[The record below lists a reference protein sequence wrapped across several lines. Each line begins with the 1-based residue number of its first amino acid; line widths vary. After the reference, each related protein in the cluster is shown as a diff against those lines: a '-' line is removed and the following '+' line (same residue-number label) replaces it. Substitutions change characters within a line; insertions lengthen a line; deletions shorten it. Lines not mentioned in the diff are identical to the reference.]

1 MFLFSTVRVYF
12 WSGMLAGP
20 RVALP
25 VEVSKVA
32 PCLLQIMLVPLI
44 LPIGKPSCV
53 QAGLKALNT
62 PDLG

>member
-1 MFLFSTVRVYF
+1 
-12 WSGMLAGP
+12 MLAGP